1 MVGGRTWRFH
11 CTNVRMCRFLTVSLS
26 TKAPSSRIRV
36 CLKTEI
42 VFSVFE
48 KKIRVHTLRSWMVFA
63 RPKENAIAIETG
75 TSFDENMRINWY
87 PSPWR
92 HRFSWTSVSI
102 HPHEY
107 SKTASSKISTL
118 ESVLENTRFRW
129 PFLPDTCKR
138 QAKLEGK
145 NPFSNKNLH
154 VDGTKASLLFFMR
167 FPEKNSNTPLSN
179 NKKSFSSWHACR
191 RTSYKAWNFHGIIR

>member
-1 MVGGRTWRFH
+1 MEVPLYQRK
-11 CTNVRMCRFLTVSLS
+11 NVSLCD
-26 TKAPSSRIRV
+26 
-36 CLKTEI
+36 CLALYQGPVLTY
-42 VFSVFE
+42 SCLFE
-48 KKIRVHTLRSWMVFA
+48 NGNCFLRFQKKKIRVHTLRSWMVC
-63 RPKENAIAIETG
+63 PSKKNAIAIENG

>member
-92 HRFSWTSVSI
+92 HRFHEPPFPSI
-102 HPHEY
+102 HT
-107 SKTASSKISTL
+107 STAKRRRQKSLLWRAFLKTN
-118 ESVLENTRFRW
+118 VFGDRFYRIRVDGRPNW
-129 PFLPDTCKR
+129 RK
-138 QAKLEGK
+138 K

-154 VDGTKASLLFFMR
+154 VDGTKASLLFFTH
-167 FPEKNSNTPLSN
+167 FPEKNSNNPSRIIIKTFPVDM
-179 NKKSFSSWHACR
+179 HAAGR
-191 RTSYKAWNFHGIIR
+191 PTKPETSMA